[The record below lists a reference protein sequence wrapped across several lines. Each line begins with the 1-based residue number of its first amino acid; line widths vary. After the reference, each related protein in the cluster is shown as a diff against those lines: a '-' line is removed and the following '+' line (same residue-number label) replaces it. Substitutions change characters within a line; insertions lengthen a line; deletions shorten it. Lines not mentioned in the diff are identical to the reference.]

1 MSELKDANAAVEQTA
16 EAVGKQND
24 GTDSSQKLI
33 TQVNEELKTLSAP
46 EQAYVENTL
55 AARGLL
61 PEVAVETGLVS
72 KDTFISRE
80 ELQRI
85 GEEEG
90 TGSLKGMAAR
100 YLAENYGAI
109 GGNRYDINSEWVEA
123 FDMRLDKGIETD
135 QAIKEY
141 PGLLKLLKDQN
152 PGNAELQARD
162 GLRMEDLDSLLTKPD
177 ANLTEEQRNALTF
190 MKNNFDMMKTPRGL
204 GGLFNWTTPRITS
217 DSLDEFLD
225 TGLPLGMRQQTDIA
239 RADISEQPEIQRAAE
254 TGEQERESAVPVPPG
269 ENGDGQQILP
279 GDAEVTPG
287 DAEVTPGVAEVTPGD
302 AEVTPGDTDNQEV
315 RPGGPSSDTSGDS
328 YLGPRDQAPDDFGPD
343 RRVVDESAPKSEV
356 PEGTRFRQFGE
367 GQEAVVENDPN
378 LKSIRMKQSMTVEDF
393 ARSQL
398 GAQAPDE
405 SVRELT
411 DKIVNANGT
420 LTDGAS
426 VIQADS
432 VFRVPRDLQLQPIE
446 STDPNS
452 KTIKLDRSMTVEDFA
467 RSQLDQGASDADVQ
481 DLAGKIVSANSGL
494 DGPAAV
500 IEAGKEIKVPPDLEL
515 KAIEA
520 DHKFVT
526 LKEPMT
532 VDAFARSQLPE
543 GASDDDVR
551 ALTEKIT
558 AGNSDL
564 ADGAAV
570 MEAGKE
576 YKVPRDLE
584 LRAIEPGHKFMKL
597 KEPMTVDDFAR
608 SQLPDGASDDDVRA
622 LSQKLI
628 DANDCLTDGSS
639 MIEAG
644 REIKIP
650 RELEL
655 KAIDR
660 TYEVKEGDNLWKIA
674 RGHLKEQNGG
684 VRPSNQEVLDLVN
697 KIVERNS
704 IPQPDLIYPDQKIR
718 IPGGEPPE
726 EIKPEPEK
734 PAERVPEPTTP
745 EEVHPREVPEEVEPP
760 GAGERTSEARTK
772 LLEAAERSYADNP
785 GKFDAFK
792 EQVERFEERGK
803 RDGLSDQA
811 MDGAYDNVRRLLE
824 FEGET
829 PTTAEQRERLAEQV
843 MTQAANPNL
852 IDQGYHNTC
861 NMNTVEVRTYTRN
874 PDDAARLVADV
885 ATTGKYTTTDGIEVT
900 IDTTPHNDSKN
911 ERRWDGDRSHASEIF
926 QVTAANVRLEQDN
939 RKTDPPGQLRY
950 EQHERVPG
958 TPGSGE
964 VLMDYS
970 QDPPKKVG
978 TSPDVNVG
986 NVGKLRD
993 VYASITGDRESE
1005 IVVGHDKFVSDAS
1018 DGVKRVESEEAFNA
1032 FLSQAKDA
1040 NKLPLIVAV
1049 HTSNEPFW
1057 SDSGG
1062 GAAGGSG
1069 GGHVVMITDYEAG
1082 PPSKVTIDNSWG
1094 TRNDHDA
1101 SKAVDVHDLYA
1112 SMMRPQDA
1120 LDLMNQDIRDRR
1132 SAGTPDHWREFEV
1145 LRLERSLSR
1154 ITDEQYQQKLK
1165 DSMTRAREDWG
1176 DSADPAVKARAL
1188 EKLDSLIMSFSGDAR
1203 NSLREH
1209 RESLA
1214 F

>member
-1 MSELKDANAAVEQTA
+1 MSELKDANAAVDQTA
-16 EAVGKQND
+16 EAVGKHND

-46 EQAYVENTL
+46 EQAYVENSL

-72 KDTFISRE
+72 KDQFISRE

-100 YLAENYGAI
+100 YLAENYNVI
-109 GGNRYDINSEWVEA
+109 GGNRYDINSDWVEA

-152 PGNAELQARD
+152 PGDADLQARD

-177 ANLTEEQRNALTF
+177 ANLTEEQRKALTF
-190 MKNNFDMMKTPRGL
+190 MKNNFDMMKTPRGV
-204 GGLFNWTTPRITS
+204 GSLFNWTTPRITG

-225 TGLPLGMRQQTDIA
+225 TGMPLGMRQQTDVA
-239 RADISEQPEIQRAAE
+239 RADMGEQPEIQKAAV
-254 TGEQERESAVPVPPG
+254 TGEQERESAAPVVPGDGDNQQVTP
-269 ENGDGQQILP
+269 GDGQQVAP
-279 GDAEVTPG
+279 GDG
-287 DAEVTPGVAEVTPGD
+287 Q
-302 AEVTPGDTDNQEV
+302 NQEIK
-315 RPGGPSSDTSGDS
+315 PGGPGSDATVSGDQP
-328 YLGPRDQAPDDFGPD
+328 GRNQAPDDFGPD
-343 RRVVDESAPKSEV
+343 RRVVDESAPKSAV

-367 GQEAVVENDPN
+367 GQDTQGESDPD
-378 LKSIRMKQSMTVEDF
+378 LKSIKIKQSMTVEDF

-405 SVRELT
+405 SVKELT
-411 DKIVNANGT
+411 DKIVNANGA

-432 VFRVPRDLQLQPIE
+432 VFRVPKDLQLQPIE
-446 STDPNS
+446 TTDPNS

-467 RSQLDQGASDADVQ
+467 RSQLAQGATDAEVQ
-481 DLAGKIVSANSGL
+481 DLAGKIVSANSSL
-494 DGPAAV
+494 DSPAAT
-500 IEAGKEIKVPPDLEL
+500 IEAGTEIKVPPDLEL

-551 ALTEKIT
+551 ALSEKIA

-584 LRAIEPGHKFMKL
+584 LKAIEPDHKLMKL

-628 DANDCLTDGSS
+628 DANDSLSDGTS

-644 REIKIP
+644 KEIKIP
-650 RELEL
+650 KELEL
-655 KAIDR
+655 KAIDK

-674 RGHLKEQNGG
+674 RGYLKEQNGG

-697 KIVERNS
+697 KIVDRNS
-704 IPQPDLIYPDQKIR
+704 IPHPDLIYPDQKFK

-734 PAERVPEPTTP
+734 PAERIPEPTTP

-760 GAGERTSEARTK
+760 GGEERASDARNK
-772 LLEAAERSYADNP
+772 LLETAERSYADNP

-803 RDGLSDQA
+803 RDGLSDQV
-811 MDGAYDNVRRLLE
+811 MDGTYDNVRRLLE

-843 MTQAANPNL
+843 MNQAANTNL
-852 IDQGYHNTC
+852 IDQGHHNTC

-874 PDDAARLVADV
+874 PDDAAKLVADV

-900 IDTTPHNDSKN
+900 IDPTPHNDSKN
-911 ERRWDGDRSHASEIF
+911 EHRWDGDRSHASEIF

-950 EQHERVPG
+950 EQHDRVPG

-964 VLMDYS
+964 AIMDYS
-970 QDPPKKVG
+970 QDPPKQVG
-978 TSPDVNVG
+978 TSPDINVG
-986 NVGKLRD
+986 NIGKLRD
-993 VYASITGDRESE
+993 VYASITGDHESE
-1005 IVVGHDKFVSDAS
+1005 IVVGHDKFVTDTS
-1018 DGVKRVESEEAFNA
+1018 DGVKRVDSEEAFKA
-1032 FLSQAKDA
+1032 FLSEAKDSH
-1040 NKLPLIVAV
+1040 KLPLIVAV

-1062 GAAGGSG
+1062 GMAGGSG
-1069 GGHVVMITDYEAG
+1069 GGHVVMITDFEAG

-1101 SKAVDVHDLYA
+1101 SKAVDVHDLYG

-1120 LDLMNQDIRDRR
+1120 LDLMNQDVEASR
-1132 SAGTPDHWREFEV
+1132 SAGTPDHWREFEA

-1154 ITDEQYQQKLK
+1154 ISDEQYQQKLK
-1165 DSMTRAREDWG
+1165 ESMTRAKEDWG
-1176 DSADPAVKARAL
+1176 DSADPAEKERAL
-1188 EKLDSLIMSFSGDAR
+1188 EKLDTLIMSFSGDAR
-1203 NSLREH
+1203 NALREY

>member
-1 MSELKDANAAVEQTA
+1 MSELKDANAAVDQTA
-16 EAVGKQND
+16 EAVGKHND

-33 TQVNEELKTLSAP
+33 TQVNEELKALSAP
-46 EQAYVENTL
+46 EQAYVENSL

-109 GGNRYDINSEWVEA
+109 GGNRYDINSDWVEA

-141 PGLLKLLKDQN
+141 PGLLTLLKDQN
-152 PGNAELQARD
+152 PGDAELQSRD

-177 ANLTEEQRNALTF
+177 ANLTEAQRKALTF

-204 GGLFNWTTPRITS
+204 SGLFNWTTPRITG

-239 RADISEQPEIQRAAE
+239 RADIGEQPEIQKAAE
-254 TGEQERESAVPVPPG
+254 TGEQERESAAPVPPG
-269 ENGDGQQILP
+269 ETGDGQQVIP
-279 GDAEVTPG
+279 GDGQQVTPG
-287 DAEVTPGVAEVTPGD
+287 D
-302 AEVTPGDTDNQEV
+302 NQGQEIK
-315 RPGGPSSDTSGDS
+315 PGGPGSDASAGGDPS
-328 YLGPRDQAPDDFGPD
+328 QSPRDQAPDDFGPD
-343 RRVVDESAPKSEV
+343 RRVVDDSAPKSEV

-378 LKSIRMKQSMTVEDF
+378 LKSIKIKQSMTAEDF

-405 SVRELT
+405 SVKELT

-446 STDPNS
+446 TTDPNS

-467 RSQLDQGASDADVQ
+467 RSQLAQGASDAEVQ
-481 DLAGKIVSANSGL
+481 DLAGKIVSANSSL
-494 DGPAAV
+494 DSPAAV

-515 KAIEA
+515 KPIEA

-584 LRAIEPGHKFMKL
+584 LKAIEPDHKFMKL

-608 SQLPDGASDDDVRA
+608 SQLPEGASDDDVRA

-628 DANDCLTDGSS
+628 DANDSLTDGTS

-644 REIKIP
+644 KEIKIP

-655 KAIDR
+655 KAIDK

-674 RGHLKEQNGG
+674 RAHLKEQSGG

-697 KIVERNS
+697 KIVDRNS
-704 IPQPDLIYPDQKIR
+704 IPQPDLIYPDQKFK

-760 GAGERTSEARTK
+760 DGEERPSEARTK

-792 EQVERFEERGK
+792 EQVEKFEERGK
-803 RDGLSDQA
+803 RDGLSDQV
-811 MDGAYDNVRRLLE
+811 MDDTYDNVRRLLE

-843 MTQAANPNL
+843 MTQAANTNL
-852 IDQGYHNTC
+852 IDQGHHNTC

-874 PDDAARLVADV
+874 PDDASRLVADV

-900 IDTTPHNDSKN
+900 IDPTPHNDSKS

-950 EQHERVPG
+950 EQHDRVPG

-964 VLMDYS
+964 AIMDYS

-978 TSPDVNVG
+978 TSPDINVG

-993 VYASITGDRESE
+993 VYASITGDHESE
-1005 IVVGHDKFVSDAS
+1005 IVVGHDKFVTDTS
-1018 DGVKRVESEEAFNA
+1018 DGVKRVGSEEAFNA
-1032 FLSQAKDA
+1032 FLSEAKDSH
-1040 NKLPLIVAV
+1040 KLPLIVAV

-1120 LDLMNQDIRDRR
+1120 LDLMNQDIEARR

-1154 ITDEQYQQKLK
+1154 ITDDQYQQKLK
-1165 DSMTRAREDWG
+1165 DSMTRAKEDWG

-1188 EKLDSLIMSFSGDAR
+1188 DKLDTLIMSFSGDAR
-1203 NSLREH
+1203 DALREY